1 MYTSYYW
8 ALGALGLYTA
18 LRIYSLLRGRGLLQI
33 SAAVFA
39 ALSYAVYP
47 ILVVMGI
54 TRPWGD
60 GMHIAIVVSGFFFS
74 AAFLETLL
82 LVLRDLWLALRWA
95 AGKIRRRISGD
106 SFSLSFAPE
115 RKRSAALPAF
125 FAFLAFA
132 GAAYGTWQTQRLP
145 LIREVEIPI
154 PRLPSSMDGL
164 RIVQLTDVHLSP
176 LFAHRRIVRIVEAA
190 QTLKPDLIVVT
201 GDIADGT
208 PQARLADARVLV
220 GLQKSAPVVM
230 VPGNHDYYVDFAAWR
245 ECYRSLGLPLL
256 ENGSARLT
264 LRGGSVTVA
273 GLTDR
278 SGELRGFPGP
288 DISKAL
294 SDAAPDAL
302 RIALIHRPENPA
314 PQADP
319 RWKVDLELAGHTHG
333 SQMLFLWPMVAL
345 QNHGYVH
352 GLYRF
357 GSMPLY
363 VSAGFGLWS
372 GAPMRLGVPPEL
384 TLITLRSAQAAR

>member
-18 LRIYSLLRGRGLLQI
+18 LRTYCLLRGRGLLQI
-33 SAAVFA
+33 ASAALA

-82 LVLRDLWLALRWA
+82 LFLRDLWLALRWA

-106 SFSLSFAPE
+106 SFCLSFAPE
-115 RKRSAALPAF
+115 RKRSAALPVF
-125 FAFLAFA
+125 FAFLAFT

-164 RIVQLTDVHLSP
+164 RIVQLSDVHLSP

-208 PQARLADARVLV
+208 PQARLADVRVLA
-220 GLQKSAPVVM
+220 GLQKSAPLVM

-256 ENGSARLT
+256 ENSSVRLT
-264 LRGGSVTVA
+264 LRGGAVTVA

-278 SGELRGFPGP
+278 SGAAFRGLTFRRPCPLPLPTRSASRSFTARRIPPPRPIRAGRWT
-288 DISKAL
+288 SSSRATRT
-294 SDAAPDAL
+294 AP
-302 RIALIHRPENPA
+302 RCSFSG
-314 PQADP
+314 
-319 RWKVDLELAGHTHG
+319 RWSPFRTTATSTACTG
-333 SQMLFLWPMVAL
+333 
-345 QNHGYVH
+345 
-352 GLYRF
+352 
-357 GSMPLY
+357 
-363 VSAGFGLWS
+363 S
-372 GAPMRLGVPPEL
+372 GACPF
-384 TLITLRSAQAAR
+384 T